1 MLGVVTV
8 STNYI
13 IIDSYNVFY
22 KNRSPCIP
30 VLKCILFQG
39 HLQQNKI
46 WLIEGEK
53 ARSVNPPFFSA
64 KTNQTFC
71 DTTQTQDS
79 ERQKGKVKSKV

>member
-1 MLGVVTV
+1 MLGVVTFA
-8 STNYI
+8 SNYI
-13 IIDSYNVFY
+13 SDSYKVFY
-22 KNRSPCIP
+22 QNRSPCIS

-64 KTNQTFC
+64 ETNQTFC
-71 DTTQTQDS
+71 DTTQTQDP
-79 ERQKGKVKSKV
+79 ERQEGRVKRKV

>member
-8 STNYI
+8 STNYL
-13 IIDSYNVFY
+13 IDSYNVCY
-22 KNRSPCIP
+22 QNGSPCIL

-64 KTNQTFC
+64 ETNQTFC
-71 DTTQTQDS
+71 DTTQTS
-79 ERQKGKVKSKV
+79 RS